1 MTTLLW
7 VVILVSISLG
17 SFANNVISY
26 FVNNSSFDLIRST
39 CYCGKKYLNMVT
51 LIPILNYFL
60 SKGKCSYCGEK
71 LTVRYLLVEV
81 SCLLI
86 GIACYL
92 SFASLSLILI
102 STALFTTL
110 FCIGIIDYLSY
121 KIPDILTI
129 LTMFQLVLLSIF
141 YENLSV
147 INLIPAVLIPA
158 LLILANSVSIK
169 IRDISVIGYGDIKLV
184 AVLMLFINVPLSL
197 IALWFSSLIA
207 IPGFYLLKITSKR
220 ISEANKVPYG
230 FFISISYILIILFK
244 SQVTNTYLSFIGIEV

>member
-1 MTTLLW
+1 MNI
-7 VVILVSISLG
+7 V
-17 SFANNVISY
+17 
-26 FVNNSSFDLIRST
+26 
-39 CYCGKKYLNMVT
+39 
-51 LIPILNYFL
+51 PILKRCEVFIGLNDSDLEKIAAL
-60 SKGKCSYCGEK
+60 SSWRREKYEKGY
-71 LTVRYLLVEV
+71 
-81 SCLLI
+81 
-86 GIACYL
+86 
-92 SFASLSLILI
+92 
-102 STALFTTL
+102 
-110 FCIGIIDYLSY
+110 
-121 KIPDILTI
+121 
-129 LTMFQLVLLSIF
+129 SIF

-207 IPGFYLLKITSKR
+207 IPVFYLLKITSKR